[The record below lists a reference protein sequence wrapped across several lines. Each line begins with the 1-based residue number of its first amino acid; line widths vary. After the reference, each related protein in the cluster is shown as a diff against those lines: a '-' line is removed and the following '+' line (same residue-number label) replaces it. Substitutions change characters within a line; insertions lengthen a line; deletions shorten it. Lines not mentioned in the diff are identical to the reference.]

1 MRLQRVDK
9 KRTGADHTGAR
20 DPETPRR
27 RAAFLCLVALT
38 FVACGSNEQP
48 NPPESEATNTFSNPI
63 IPGFAPDPSI
73 VRVEDD
79 FYLINSS
86 FEYFP
91 GIPIYH
97 SRDLVNWELISY
109 ALSDPESV
117 ELGRIKSS
125 DGIHASTIR
134 YNDGTY
140 YIVTTNNVD
149 GKMTNFIV
157 TATDPRGPW
166 SEPQVLE
173 GAPGIDPSLL
183 FDDDGRVWYV
193 GNRVPPDPE
202 FPGQAEIWLQ
212 EVDLVAMALI
222 GERHYLWR
230 GCCGGVWAEGPH
242 IYKKDGYYY
251 LMISEGG
258 TSFEHAMAIAI
269 SDNITGPYRNNPRNP
284 VLTHRQLSY
293 DHPITGV
300 GHADLVELDD
310 GRWYAVALGWRLVDG
325 DHGILGRETFL
336 LPVTWETEPHDWLDE
351 PLTFPVFSPV
361 TGRLELNYPLPFAG
375 QAQRTNGEFLDEF
388 ETGTLHP
395 EWNFRRSPEQ
405 AFHEIDNGSLLLA
418 LQPGTIAEKEQYS
431 FVGIRQRHFEFRATT
446 SMRFSPSAANE
457 EAGLTVIMNDRS
469 AYLMTM
475 TSEEGAYVLRLWQS
489 RQGESSEIASSAI
502 ASDTPWLRVTGDYLV
517 YRFEFSTDGKNWNAL
532 GGDVDGTALSPGEIG
547 GFNYTGVYI
556 GLFASANGEQS
567 QNHAAFDLFEY
578 EPRAPSRDAWYYRQA
593 SIRDA
598 GASR

>member
-1 MRLQRVDK
+1 MAWALAAC
-9 KRTGADHTGAR
+9 ADRSATDSPG
-20 DPETPRR
+20 P
-27 RAAFLCLVALT
+27 
-38 FVACGSNEQP
+38 
-48 NPPESEATNTFSNPI
+48 EATGTFSNPI
-63 IPGFAPDPSI
+63 IAGFAPDPSI
-73 VRVEDD
+73 VRVEDN
-79 FYLINSS
+79 FYLINST

-109 ALSDPESV
+109 ALSDPDAV
-117 ELGRIKSS
+117 ELGRVKSS

-134 YNDGTY
+134 YHEGTF
-140 YIVTTNNVD
+140 YIITTNNID
-149 GKMTNFIV
+149 GQMTNFIV

-166 SEPQVLE
+166 SAPQVLE

-212 EVDLVAMALI
+212 EVDIDAMALI

-269 SDNITGPYRNNPRNP
+269 SDEITGPYRNNPRNP

-300 GHADLVELDD
+300 GHADLVELED

-325 DHGILGRETFL
+325 KHGILGRETFL
-336 LPVTWETEPHDWLDE
+336 LPVTWETEPHAWLEE
-351 PLTFPVFSPV
+351 PLTFPVFSPA

-375 QAQRTNGEFLDEF
+375 QAQRTNGRFLDEF
-388 ETGTLHP
+388 ESASLHP
-395 EWNFRRSPEQ
+395 EWNFRRAPER
-405 AFHEIDNGSLLLA
+405 AFHSVENGSLLLD
-418 LQPGTIAEKEQYS
+418 LQAGTIAEKEQYS

-446 SMRFSPSAANE
+446 SMRFSPADANE

-469 AYLMTM
+469 AYLVTM
-475 TSEEGAYVLRLWQS
+475 TREEGVNALRLWQS
-489 RQGESSEIASSAI
+489 HQGERSDIASAI
-502 ASDTPWLRVTGDYLV
+502 IEIDAAWLRVTGDYLE
-517 YRFEFSTDGKNWNAL
+517 YRLEYSTDGENWSSL
-532 GGDVDGTALSPGEIG
+532 GGTVDGTALSPGEIG

-556 GLFASANGEQS
+556 GLFASSNGKQS
-567 QNHAAFDLFEY
+567 QNRAAFDFFNY
-578 EPRAPSRDAWYYRQA
+578 ESKVPSRDAWYYRQVA
-593 SIRDA
+593 DRN
-598 GASR
+598 